1 MKKISIRIGALTG
14 SFAENKDKA
23 KALRIRKIIPSLSEN
38 KLVIIDFENV
48 TGTTQSFI
56 HALIAQPIRQFRDL
70 ALENLEFKN
79 CTDVVKEVIRTVYEY
94 IQESLDDTEDGIDK

>member
-48 TGTTQSFI
+48 TGTTQI
-56 HALIAQPIRQFRDL
+56 CKHILKVIQY
-70 ALENLEFKN
+70 LENKGILI
-79 CTDVVKEVIRTVYEY
+79 DHY
-94 IQESLDDTEDGIDK
+94 IDFDNNNMGDYNT